1 MDENGVVETIDQAKS
16 WLINHQDLL
25 IQYAVNIVFALVIL
39 FAGLIAAK
47 WISHITN
54 RLMSLR
60 GIDKTV
66 RDFLSAIVHMAL
78 LHLP

>member
-16 WLINHQDLL
+16 WFINHQDLL
-25 IQYAVNIVFALVIL
+25 IQYAVNIVSALVIL
-39 FAGLIAAK
+39 FAGLIVAR

-66 RDFLSAIVHMAL
+66 RDFYRQLCVMAL